1 MNKSQQ
7 WHLCVVI
14 SPPTS
19 PASGCLVTASVSQCG
34 GSETTRLLQEGH
46 VSHAASMWPCGT
58 LLLGMLLLRARPHAV
73 RSPSLMES
81 QCAGTLL
88 TVLAEPSLQATP
100 AQAPDV
106 SVRKLPDASRSK
118 LRSPQPLESFQMRP
132 QAFCTLNNFQT
143 RRIWEHDKWRLLYA
157 TKLGLV
163 CYAALSS

>member
-1 MNKSQQ
+1 
-7 WHLCVVI
+7 
-14 SPPTS
+14 
-19 PASGCLVTASVSQCG
+19 
-34 GSETTRLLQEGH
+34 
-46 VSHAASMWPCGT
+46 MWPRGT

-118 LRSPQPLESFQMRP
+118 LWSPQPLESFQMRP

-143 RRIWEHDKWRLLYA
+143 HRIWEHDKWRLLYA

-163 CYAALSS
+163 CYAALSSWDTHHDFGHVTSMCPVSISQSCSILSSWPLSVLMKFFHLTTHPVCTIFS